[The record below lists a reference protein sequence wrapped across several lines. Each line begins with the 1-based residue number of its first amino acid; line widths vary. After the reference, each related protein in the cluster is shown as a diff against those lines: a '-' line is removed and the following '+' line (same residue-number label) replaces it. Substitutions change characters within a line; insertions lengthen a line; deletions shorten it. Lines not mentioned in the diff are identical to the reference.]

1 LKKHPDVL
9 SLSRSDPLYAYVH
22 LANRL
27 FENTASERDLPA
39 ITLQL
44 PPLNQNILNKL
55 AQQAEDAALTEPRR
69 GWAITHVADAAANS
83 QSCDLFARSMAA
95 WYLGRACN
103 HWGQP
108 KQATTAI
115 SRAREGF
122 MVLSESGW
130 TAACDWQL
138 NALTWT
144 KPDFVQAAEE
154 LKRALG
160 GLEYA
165 GFDGFVPHCRLT
177 LAYAQVLIG
186 ESDEAKENIQVS
198 EAIFIAQGDI
208 LNQARCWQ
216 NEASRLRR
224 LGQYDDSL
232 GKLENAMEVFKSE
245 GALLDIAM
253 VYYQF
258 ALLHLLR
265 TDDFTKAISYF
276 EQAAQIYA
284 ICDLDL
290 WQAAC
295 TTNLGAIYMQIGQL
309 AKADELLRKSRESF
323 TRHNVLGLLAD
334 NLNDSG
340 KLNTLRGL
348 PSLSIEQYIQAIE
361 VYKKLGARLPAAIYT
376 ANLGEAYGLLGRY
389 QDALHYLEKAT
400 EFLMPLKNYFRLGTC
415 EKYAAIIWS
424 RLGQPSLAHEH
435 LDRAAEYYEGAKQ
448 RALLSSIYNTRANI
462 FFEQGEQLK
471 AIDCLGKSLEI
482 AEIHGTRPQAA
493 LAKRLLGEA
502 LIRIGCYEDAR
513 GYLEQALLSFSEMG
527 MTMERVSCLIA
538 LGIYY
543 AQASETNKAS
553 NSFQE
558 ALQKSEG
565 AFPELDWRAYVGLAN
580 LAETRGD
587 IMAAIDSYSRGEEAL
602 SRVRLNFWQPALVG
616 SYLQTPSV
624 VFNKAVILATKAKVP
639 QSTLQF
645 VEANKATTL
654 LRQLLM
660 AGEFSLGVETQEL
673 NDLRAEINWLQ
684 DQLRVS
690 LDKTAPIQFA
700 FRSRQTRVQ
709 LAEKVKRYDSLM
721 ARIERQERSDQVT
734 QIQPKFILTLFR
746 ELANKALGDSWVVL
760 DYFALD
766 DQIISIEISSDR
778 CELHSSPISNRF
790 LIALEECLK
799 SRQGGTIPT
808 QSDLDVLGNVLIPM
822 STVEHLTPDTFLI
835 ISPHRKLHNVPWAA
849 IRSGSNQPLVCR
861 CIPHVVPSLQNLVA
875 LWERDLP
882 KLPQSRDSGL
892 LVGIS
897 HFKGKFR
904 DLPFVK
910 DEIHSLQS
918 RLGSASQL
926 LSESE
931 VTWENIT
938 KLCHRA
944 RGSENKVDGLS
955 RFAWLHV
962 ASHIFADPHTGR
974 SSGIAMWDG
983 DIWLDQLRD
992 LAPLPRLVTFSACN
1006 SIYSFVYEGDEHIGL
1021 ATTCL
1026 VSGASTVVG
1035 SIWPIIDRSSA
1046 EFMIGYYDFY
1056 LSGMHPA
1063 QAVSQTQRLMISR
1076 GEQVNDW
1083 AGFICLGLP

>member
-1 LKKHPDVL
+1 M
-9 SLSRSDPLYAYVH
+9 SRSDPLYAYVH
-22 LANRL
+22 LANKL
-27 FENTASERDLPA
+27 FENTASERDLRA
-39 ITLQL
+39 TTLQL
-44 PPLNQNILNKL
+44 PTLNLNILDKL

-69 GWAITHVADAAANS
+69 GWAITHVADVAANS
-83 QSCDLFARSMAA
+83 QSCELFLRSMAA

-103 HWGQP
+103 HWGRP
-108 KQATTAI
+108 KLVTTAI
-115 SRAREGF
+115 SLARQGF
-122 MVLSESGW
+122 MNLKELGW

-144 KPDFVQAAEE
+144 KPDFVQAGEE
-154 LKRALG
+154 LKRALE
-160 GLEYA
+160 GLYRA

-177 LAYAQVLIG
+177 LAYTQILIG
-186 ESDEAKENIQVS
+186 EYDEAKDNIQAS
-198 EAIFIAQGDI
+198 EAIFITQGDI
-208 LNQARCWQ
+208 LNQARCWL
-216 NEASRLRR
+216 NEASCLRR
-224 LGQYDDSL
+224 QARYD
-232 GKLENAMEVFKSE
+232 NALDLLAKALKVFESK
-245 GALLDIAM
+245 GALIEVAK
-253 VYYQF
+253 VHHQN

-265 TDDFTKAISYF
+265 TDDFSKAISYF
-276 EQAAQIYA
+276 EQAAHIYTK
-284 ICDLDL
+284 CDLDL

-295 TTNLGAIYMQIGQL
+295 TMNLGAIYMQMGQL
-309 AKADELLRKSRESF
+309 GKAEEFLRQSRESF

-340 KLNTLRGL
+340 KLNTLRGH
-348 PSLSIEQYIQAIE
+348 PSLSIEQYLQAIE
-361 VYKKLGARLPAAIYT
+361 VYKKLGARLPAAINT
-376 ANLGEAYGLLGRY
+376 ANLGEAYGQLGRY
-389 QDALHYLEKAT
+389 QDALYYLEKAI
-400 EFLMPLKNYFRLGTC
+400 ELLIPLKNFLRLGTC
-415 EKYAAIIWS
+415 EKYTAIIWS

-435 LDRAAEYYEGAKQ
+435 LDRAADYYEEIKQ

-462 FFEQGEQLK
+462 FFEQDEQLK
-471 AIDCLGKSLEI
+471 AIECLEKSLEI
-482 AEIHGTRPQAA
+482 AEAHGTRPQAA

-502 LIRIGCYEDAR
+502 LIHIGCYEDAR

-543 AQASETNKAS
+543 AQASEINKANVS
-553 NSFQE
+553 YQE
-558 ALQKSEG
+558 ALQISEG
-565 AFPELDWRAYVGLAN
+565 AFPELDWRAYVGLAD

-587 IMAAIDSYSRGEEAL
+587 ITAAIDSYSRGEEAL
-602 SRVRLNFWQPALVG
+602 SRVRLNFWQPALAG

-624 VFNKAVILATKAKVP
+624 VFNKAVILATKAKDP

-684 DQLRVS
+684 EQLRAS

-721 ARIERQERSDQVT
+721 ARLERQERSDQVT
-734 QIQPKFILTLFR
+734 QIQPHKFILTLFR
-746 ELANKALGDSWVVL
+746 EFANKALGDSWVVL

-790 LIALEECLK
+790 LLALEECLK
-799 SRQGGTIPT
+799 SRQGGTLPT

-861 CIPHVVPSLQNLVA
+861 CIPHVVPSLQNLAA

-918 RLGSASQL
+918 RLGSAGQL
-926 LSESE
+926 LNESN

-1035 SIWPIIDRSSA
+1035 SIWPILDLSSA
-1046 EFMIGYYDFY
+1046 EFMIRYYDFY